1 MEKSQLINFIAKVM
15 EESGFKVY
23 KNFKTSI
30 KVIDIYA
37 ILPTT
42 MGDFGMVIECN
53 NYDRQWEV
61 GVDILK
67 EMELVGENLNSSKIT
82 ITTTS
87 TFSAQAK
94 NYASK
99 KNIKLVDRD
108 GLLNL
113 AKKFSKNNL
122 ETNENVYS
130 EEEYPQINDN
140 QYYSDYED
148 QNRYEYAENEYYG
161 DYYHDET
168 YSHND
173 DIYSQNYLQKLD
185 SRQNNNPLS
194 NLFSKN
200 NNKRYDLMVP
210 VNNSIYKVPL
220 SERLKPLLNNTI
232 FLVILIVIV
241 SFLIAFVSGVVFKI
255 SPGITGLIEL
265 ILSLILSYILVAIFN
280 RDIYVILIKGTVIFF
295 ISLIILIILTLFL

>member
-1 MEKSQLINFIAKVM
+1 M

-194 NLFSKN
+194 NLFSKD

-220 SERLKPLLNNTI
+220 SERLRPLLNNTI
-232 FLVILIVIV
+232 FLVILIVTT
-241 SFLIAFVSGVVFKI
+241 SFLIALVSGVVFKI